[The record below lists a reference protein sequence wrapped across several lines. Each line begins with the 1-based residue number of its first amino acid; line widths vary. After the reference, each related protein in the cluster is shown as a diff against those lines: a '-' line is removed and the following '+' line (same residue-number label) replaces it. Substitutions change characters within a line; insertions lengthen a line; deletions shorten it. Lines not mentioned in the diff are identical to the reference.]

1 MITQVIKTRLG
12 LFTLAALLI
21 ATGLLLDTSAAMA
34 SQALHHVA
42 FIAGGVAIGFGI
54 KSRR

>member
-21 ATGLLLDTSAAMA
+21 ATGLLLDTSAAA
-34 SQALHHVA
+34 ISQSLHHVA
-42 FIAGGVAIGFGI
+42 FVASGVAIGFGI
-54 KSRR
+54 KLRR

>member
-12 LFTLAALLI
+12 LFALAALLI
-21 ATGLLLDTSAAMA
+21 STGYLLDSSGAMA

-42 FIAGGVAIGFGI
+42 FIASGVAIGFGI

>member
-1 MITQVIKTRLG
+1 MITQVIKTKTG
-12 LFTLAALLI
+12 MMALAALLI
-21 ATGLLLDTSAAMA
+21 VTGLLLDTSAAIA

-54 KSRR
+54 KIRR